1 MNLLKNLFGKKESKT
16 MATPPADPANDPN
29 MIRVYDAYGRELYIS
44 RKDWR
49 DSVLLE
55 NLKKAWNQPDELYQM
70 ILSAL
75 SDGFRSDIIDAARQL
90 YKIDAVRVRGA
101 CLWAIVLMEE
111 GRLDEAEKV
120 LRDFIAKHGENSV
133 ILTNLAKVYSLRKDD
148 AEAEEIL
155 WHSLGIDPNQDN
167 GMGWYEAIHRERG
180 GKDAGGL
187 EALRRIAAIPSSWRA
202 QLWLARA
209 ELESRHVDAALSL
222 YEQALMQISGDLG
235 NNGHLPEILRLCLP
249 LFDPAQHGLQVGN
262 NLIKAHL
269 DLGQIDAARRIVDQ
283 LYALKRPDW
292 QQHLSFW
299 DTEIAKTHVD
309 TQAEPPGEMKIG
321 MVILKGP
328 VWLRTCS
335 PAAELFPVKNDDLPL
350 ICFLDSSAETGVTE
364 ARHQLSD
371 IPGRVSRMI
380 PLFLAEQLHWF
391 TNAIGQ
397 ILVPWLTSDAFVVS
411 GVTYSS
417 EVACDYARKCQPPA
431 DSIVVTHL
439 LAKGGPWTVELY
451 LYRTID
457 QYLLGSLK
465 ATLDPLQPEATLRRL
480 TSALIALLAQKAEVT
495 PVQPT
500 PYYQVPSG
508 ADFRYY
514 LLRLEQALAVFCGT
528 MDGISSGFL
537 HGEREVL
544 DGNIQLSLNHPR
556 NVTTRLLLAQTLL
569 WMKKIRPDIVQ
580 EFRDKVLLLQRENPL
595 AEPAQAIVQRII
607 SKIFRS

>member
-209 ELESRHVDAALSL
+209 ELESRNVDAALSL
-222 YEQALMQISGDLG
+222 YEQALMQISGG
-235 NNGHLPEILRLCLP
+235 
-249 LFDPAQHGLQVGN
+249 
-262 NLIKAHL
+262 
-269 DLGQIDAARRIVDQ
+269 
-283 LYALKRPDW
+283 
-292 QQHLSFW
+292 
-299 DTEIAKTHVD
+299 
-309 TQAEPPGEMKIG
+309 
-321 MVILKGP
+321 
-328 VWLRTCS
+328 
-335 PAAELFPVKNDDLPL
+335 
-350 ICFLDSSAETGVTE
+350 
-364 ARHQLSD
+364 
-371 IPGRVSRMI
+371 SR
-380 PLFLAEQLHWF
+380 E
-391 TNAIGQ
+391 
-397 ILVPWLTSDAFVVS
+397 
-411 GVTYSS
+411 
-417 EVACDYARKCQPPA
+417 
-431 DSIVVTHL
+431 
-439 LAKGGPWTVELY
+439 
-451 LYRTID
+451 
-457 QYLLGSLK
+457 
-465 ATLDPLQPEATLRRL
+465 
-480 TSALIALLAQKAEVT
+480 
-495 PVQPT
+495 
-500 PYYQVPSG
+500 
-508 ADFRYY
+508 
-514 LLRLEQALAVFCGT
+514 
-528 MDGISSGFL
+528 
-537 HGEREVL
+537 
-544 DGNIQLSLNHPR
+544 
-556 NVTTRLLLAQTLL
+556 
-569 WMKKIRPDIVQ
+569 
-580 EFRDKVLLLQRENPL
+580 
-595 AEPAQAIVQRII
+595 
-607 SKIFRS
+607 